1 MFNILT
7 VAMEF
12 TRPIEDPVLKF
23 LIILAIILFAPILL
37 DRLRIPHIL
46 GIIIAGAIIG
56 PHGLNLIL
64 RNDGIILSGTA
75 GLLYLMFLAGLE
87 INFNEFI
94 RNSGKSIVFGLFT
107 FLIPMA
113 MGTLAGYYVL
123 HFSILPSLLLASMF
137 ASHTLI
143 TYPIVA
149 KMGVK
154 SNRVVTITIGGTVIT
169 DTLAL
174 LVLSAVV
181 GLSHGDVD
189 PIFWV
194 KLGASVVVFAAIV
207 LFLFPIITRSFFK
220 RVSDGLSQYIFVLFM
235 VFLGAVMAQAAGL
248 EAIIGA
254 FFTGLALNRLIPHSS
269 ALMNRIDFIGN
280 AIFIP
285 FFLIGVGML
294 IDYRVFISDW
304 QTVIVAMVMTF
315 VALFSKYLAALFTQK
330 SFGYT
335 SSERTLMFGLSSGRV
350 AATLA
355 VAMVGYNIILG
366 ENTDGTP
373 IRLLND
379 SVLNGTILM
388 IFITCTVASFAAQR
402 GAHKIVLSEDLDLDK
417 PDDQEHRLLIPIYGE
432 KETEELLSFAYLI
445 TPKSETNH
453 ISVAAIIDNESDQD
467 KQIKRSKKVFEKTI
481 QSSAGAERVVDTWLR
496 YNTSYTNGILNMLRE
511 YDVSDLLLDIS
522 TDKSIE
528 ESLLHKVSHNV
539 ISNGDVTTYLYRSH
553 QPVQTIKRHVIVIPP
568 NAELELG
575 FRSWLVSIWTL
586 LRTTGSSALIYANAE
601 TSKVISGINK
611 DVPVDIELKEIVKYQ
626 DILIVAKELKAD
638 DGLIFIM
645 SKRLNPSYDDSMEKI
660 AHYINTYFININFV
674 LVYPYQ
680 HGSASSD
687 IHEPTNPASVGAV
700 SKIEDLVEGVIGIFK
715 GGQH

>member
-1 MFNILT
+1 MLHSLT

-23 LIILAIILFAPILL
+23 FIILAIILFAPIIL

-46 GIIIAGAIIG
+46 GIIIAGAVIG

-94 RNSGKSIVFGLFT
+94 RNSSKSIVFGMFT
-107 FLIPMA
+107 FLIPMIL
-113 MGTLAGYYVL
+113 GTLAGYYVL
-123 HFSILPSLLLASMF
+123 NFSILASLLLASMF

-154 SNRVVTITIGGTVIT
+154 NNRVVTITIGGTVIT

-181 GLSHGDVD
+181 GLSQGAVD
-189 PIFWV
+189 SVFWIR
-194 KLGASVVVFAAIV
+194 LGVSVILFAAVV
-207 LFLFPIITRSFFK
+207 LLLFPIITRSFFK

-235 VFLGAVMAQAAGL
+235 VFMGAVLAQLAGL

-315 VALFSKYLAALFTQK
+315 IALFSKYLAAYFTQK
-330 SFGYT
+330 CYGY
-335 SSERTLMFGLSSGRV
+335 SSDERTLMFGLSSGRV

-366 ENTDGTP
+366 TNPDGSP

-402 GAHKIVLSEDLDLDK
+402 GAHKLVMSEDLDLDK
-417 PDDQEHRLLIPIYGE
+417 PDDQEHRLLIPVYGE
-432 KETEELLSFAYLI
+432 EATEEMLSFAYLV
-445 TPKSETNH
+445 TPKQESNL

-467 KQIKRSKKVFEKTI
+467 AQLKRSKKVFEKVI
-481 QSSAGAERVVDTWLR
+481 QSSAGAERVVDTYLR

-511 YDVSDLLLDIS
+511 YDVSDLILDIS
-522 TDKSIE
+522 ATKSIE
-528 ESLLHKVSHNV
+528 ESLIYKVSHNV
-539 ISNGDVTTYLYRSH
+539 ISNGDVTTFLYRSC
-553 QPVQTIKRHVIVIPP
+553 QPIQTIKRHVIIIPP
-568 NAELELG
+568 YAELELG
-575 FRSWLVSIWTL
+575 FRSWLVRIWTL
-586 LRTTGSSALIYANAE
+586 LRSTGSSALIYANAE
-601 TSKVISGINK
+601 TLQVIAGVNK
-611 DVPVDIELKEIVKYQ
+611 SVPVDVEFKEFVRYQ
-626 DILIVAKELKAD
+626 DVLIVAKELKSD

-645 SKRLNPSYDDSMEKI
+645 SKRLNPSFDESMESI
-660 AHYINTYFININFV
+660 AHYINTYFNDMNFV

-680 HGSASSD
+680 HGSSSGD

-715 GGQH
+715 GGQ